1 MHVGNKRI
9 NYLCT
14 MQSNRLKKIERL
26 LQKDLGSI
34 LQMEGRSWFPGT
46 MVTVTKVTVSPDLG
60 IAKIFV
66 SIYGKS
72 PDVALQ
78 QLELRV
84 KEIRRILGMQVKNQ
98 LRVIPDLRFF
108 VDDSLDYIEN
118 IEKLLKT

>member
-1 MHVGNKRI
+1 
-9 NYLCT
+9 

>member
-1 MHVGNKRI
+1 MYVGNKRI
-9 NYLCT
+9 NYLCI